1 VSGRVVT
8 GDAQFCQRDLS
19 EAVVAGGGDYFWA
32 VKENQPALLEAIAYL
47 FAEPPWGEAFATHV
61 SRTRHGDRAEV
72 RTLRASA
79 ALNGY
84 LDWPH
89 VGQVCMVVREVARK
103 RATSREAAYAVTS
116 LAPGRAPPAALQA
129 TWRGHWGI
137 ENRLHWVRDV
147 TLGEDRS
154 QVRTGAAPQ
163 VMAAVRNTA
172 IAVVRRAGYANVA
185 EGLRHFAAH
194 PDRAL
199 AALGL
204 THHRQ

>member
-1 VSGRVVT
+1 VVT

-19 EAVVAGGGDYFWA
+19 EMVVAGGGDYFWA
-32 VKENQPALLEAIAYL
+32 VKENQPALFEAIAYL
-47 FAEPPWGEAFATHV
+47 FDEPPWGEAFASHV
-61 SRTRHGDRAEV
+61 SRTRHGDRAEA

-79 ALNGY
+79 ALNTY

-103 RATSREAAYAVTS
+103 GKASREVAYAVTS
-116 LAPGRAPPAALQA
+116 LAPDRAPPARLQA

-147 TLGEDRS
+147 TLGEDKS
-154 QVRTGAAPQ
+154 QVRTGGGPQ
-163 VMAAVRNTA
+163 AMAAVRNTA

-194 PDRAL
+194 PDHAL
-199 AALGL
+199 ALLGL
-204 THHRQ
+204 RHQQ